1 MMENKIRSFELD
13 NVENWFIVTQSDLD
27 SGVQS

>member
-13 NVENWFIVTQSDLD
+13 NVENWFIVTRSDLD